1 MRSGPRHIILLAA
14 FLGMLAPHGAFSQQ
28 RLSSFLYSTAPSHAG
43 LSLSVSAIDS
53 QRIAV
58 QDSIAPIPKSKS
70 GRLAMILS
78 AVLPGAGQVYAER
91 YYTIPVIWGLGAYF
105 ASQWVKADNHYQDFA
120 RQFSA
125 SVLADSVTKQ
135 GNSQL
140 KDIRDFYHDQRDE
153 FAIYIGLTYLLNI
166 VDAYVGATLYGFD
179 VSDNLGGSSQIRFR
193 IPIR

>member
-1 MRSGPRHIILLAA
+1 MRSSPQLIILIVALV
-14 FLGMLAPHGAFSQQ
+14 GMLAPSGACSQQ
-28 RLSSFLYSTAPSHAG
+28 RLSSFLYAKASTSAAM
-43 LSLSVSAIDS
+43 SLSVSAIDS
-53 QRIAV
+53 QQVAMP
-58 QDSIAPIPKSKS
+58 DSLAPIPKSKS
-70 GRLAMILS
+70 GKLAMILS

-105 ASQWVKADNHYQDFA
+105 ASQWVKADHRYQDYA

-125 SVLADSVTKQ
+125 SVLADSVQRQ
-135 GNSQL
+135 GNSEL
-140 KDIRDFYHDQRDE
+140 KDIRDFYHDQRDQ

-179 VSDNLGGSSQIRFR
+179 VSTNLGGSSQIRFR